1 MWVLFDYHA
10 SFFAGFSWT
19 FFYGKGFENKSFRRS
34 SNHHFLKSDPQRP
47 GLAKGGASWRAIER
61 PDFDSLGGDVVDSV
75 AATVELYPICD

>member
-1 MWVLFDYHA
+1 MWLLFDYHA

-19 FFYGKGFENKSFRRS
+19 FFYGKGFENKSFRS
-34 SNHHFLKSDPQRP
+34 SNHHFLNKFSLLKSSGRC
-47 GLAKGGASWRAIER
+47 WRAIER